1 MKTINLN
8 LFDKK
13 SIFTTLQN
21 DLGGKLTTYHK
32 ETEFEIDKQL
42 GSGSIRGIE
51 LENGVTFLEFDLEL
65 DGASDLH
72 YELIC
77 SVVGDYTIEGE
88 HENERLNRL
97 KNSYETS

>member
-1 MKTINLN
+1 MKYFWNHEYRHEMRDL
-8 LFDKK
+8 KP
-13 SIFTTLQN
+13 SLQ
-21 DLGGKLTTYHK
+21 K
-32 ETEFEIDKQL
+32 EVHD
-42 GSGSIRGIE
+42 
-51 LENGVTFLEFDLEL
+51 TFLEFDLEL